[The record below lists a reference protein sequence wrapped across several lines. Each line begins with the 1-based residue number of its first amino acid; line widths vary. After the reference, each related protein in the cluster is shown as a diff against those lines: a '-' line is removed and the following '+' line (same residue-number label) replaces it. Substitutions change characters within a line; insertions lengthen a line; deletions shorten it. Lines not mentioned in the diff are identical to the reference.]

1 MAGMLSFESY
11 KSFRNYLDNTT
22 ETTVLPLGQSAKVF
36 CGNCEVIYK
45 TDDRGIMSIARCIPA
60 HGFYLFE
67 ICATYAKTI
76 PPCTYY
82 RLGKTMNEAK
92 RDFKAVM
99 GDWMKII
106 SARLIPPGE
115 EAESIL
121 TNPIQVPL

>member
-1 MAGMLSFESY
+1 MLCFECY
-11 KSFRNYLDNTT
+11 KDFRDYLNTTT
-22 ETTVLPLGQSAKVF
+22 ETTVLPKGQSAKVF
-36 CGNCEVIYK
+36 CRNCEVIYK
-45 TDDRGIMSIARCIPA
+45 TDDRGIMSVARCIPA
-60 HGFYLFE
+60 RGFCLFE

>member
-1 MAGMLSFESY
+1 
-11 KSFRNYLDNTT
+11 
-22 ETTVLPLGQSAKVF
+22 
-36 CGNCEVIYK
+36 
-45 TDDRGIMSIARCIPA
+45 MSVARCIPA
-60 HGFYLFE
+60 RGFCLFE

-82 RLGKTMNEAK
+82 RLAKTMNEAK
-92 RDFKAVM
+92 RNFKAVM

-121 TNPIQVPL
+121 TNPIRVPL

>member
-1 MAGMLSFESY
+1 MLSFESY
-11 KSFRNYLDNTT
+11 KNFRNYLDNTT

-36 CGNCEVIYK
+36 CGNC
-45 TDDRGIMSIARCIPA
+45 
-60 HGFYLFE
+60 GFYLFE

-106 SARLIPPGE
+106 VARLIPPGE

-121 TNPIQVPL
+121 TNPIRVPL

>member
-1 MAGMLSFESY
+1 MLSFESY
-11 KSFRNYLDNTT
+11 KNFRNYLDNTT
-22 ETTVLPLGQSAKVF
+22 ETTVLPVGQSAKVF

-106 SARLIPPGE
+106 VARLIPPGE

-121 TNPIQVPL
+121 TNPIRVPL

>member
-11 KSFRNYLDNTT
+11 KNFRNYLDNTT
-22 ETTVLPLGQSAKVF
+22 ETTVLPVGQSAKVF

-121 TNPIQVPL
+121 TNPIRVPL

>member
-1 MAGMLSFESY
+1 MLSFESY
-11 KSFRNYLDNTT
+11 KNFRNYLDNTT

-106 SARLIPPGE
+106 VARLIPPGE

-121 TNPIQVPL
+121 TNPIRVPL

>member
-1 MAGMLSFESY
+1 MGQN
-11 KSFRNYLDNTT
+11 FRNYLDNTT
-22 ETTVLPLGQSAKVF
+22 ETTVLPPGQSAKVF

-121 TNPIQVPL
+121 TNPIRVPL

>member
-1 MAGMLSFESY
+1 MLP
-11 KSFRNYLDNTT
+11 
-22 ETTVLPLGQSAKVF
+22 VGQSAKVF

-106 SARLIPPGE
+106 VARLIPPGE

-121 TNPIQVPL
+121 TNPIRVPL